1 MVRASQASSVLEVGS
16 TQPHCMFGQGGAD
29 LRILIRSDAEGLCG
43 RALGKGADIIVDA
56 GSER

>member
-1 MVRASQASSVLEVGS
+1 MPPKQVACWKLAAPSLIACSGR
-16 TQPHCMFGQGGAD
+16 GAD
-29 LRILIRSDAEGLCG
+29 LRILIKSDAEGLRG

>member
-16 TQPHCMFGQGGAD
+16 TQPHCMFGQEAD
-29 LRILIRSDAEGLCG
+29 LRILIRSDAEGLRG

-56 GSER
+56 GRER